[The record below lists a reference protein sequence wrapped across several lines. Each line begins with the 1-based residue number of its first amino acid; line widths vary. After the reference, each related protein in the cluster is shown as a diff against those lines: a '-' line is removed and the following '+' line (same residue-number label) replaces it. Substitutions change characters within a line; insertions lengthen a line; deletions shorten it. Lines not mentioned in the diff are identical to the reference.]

1 MPARS
6 NPERC
11 EFLAK
16 LLGCPG
22 LPVRFPNTRHPEDR
36 NEHVDLMIR
45 ERRPL
50 IDCSLDVL
58 NKGAALIAITATPVP
73 MFHASPFKCAK
84 LITNCICGIGLSPV
98 LSAVVRI
105 PIPAPSVPGEH
116 DTEAAVRARTAC
128 GVGGKATDAFKQQVD
143 AGPGKCTPAGRM
155 CPRRGHSRILGNPRA
170 VAITKIRDA
179 NAWFRWLPEKLRQGG
194 GPKLPTSDLGPPALH
209 SKHNLRFG

>member
-36 NEHVDLMIR
+36 NEHIDLMVC

-84 LITNCICGIGLSPV
+84 LITNSICCIGQSPV
-98 LSAVVRI
+98 PSART
-105 PIPAPSVPGEH
+105 PNANTGPHPYPGNRGPG
-116 DTEAAVRARTAC
+116 AAVRAGTQWQPPTPAC
-128 GVGGKATDAFKQQVD
+128 GVGDGSRTRSDNRYA
-143 AGPGKCTPAGRM
+143 
-155 CPRRGHSRILGNPRA
+155 PRL
-170 VAITKIRDA
+170 A
-179 NAWFRWLPEKLRQGG
+179 NARPPVACAPGG
-194 GPKLPTSDLGPPALH
+194 GPAGFWGTIS
-209 SKHNLRFG
+209 R